1 MKEFI
6 NKHGLKIIIVILVL
20 FGLNKCTV
28 SCNRGNSINKLNL
41 TNSELMQKVD
51 SLTKVNDILSVRLDD
66 GQKSQNAYQNI
77 ATGNQKALIDSINSL
92 TNELNFTKRK
102 LNTIQNENIKLRQE
116 NNNLRKNK

>member
-92 TNELNFTKRK
+92 INELNFTKRK

>member
-41 TNSELMQKVD
+41 TNTELMKKLD

-102 LNTIQNENIKLRQE
+102 LNTIQNENIKLKKE